1 MRKPLLSLLLPLVLL
16 MAGCSNGGPG
26 TAAANDKVIC
36 NALKQS
42 PADEQRAAHD
52 PIYQRDF
59 LIQLEG
65 VVKGSG
71 PDASTRKLRSEAAT
85 LATALKRLDIKSKA
99 LSNAVIAIAV
109 TCEDLGYLV
118 PRFTAGPVTITSST
132 VP

>member
-1 MRKPLLSLLLPLVLL
+1 LVL
-16 MAGCSNGGPG
+16 AGCSNGGPQ

-52 PIYQRDF
+52 PTYQKDY
-59 LIQLEG
+59 LIHVEAAL
-65 VVKGSG
+65 KRSG

-85 LATALKRLDIKSKA
+85 LATALKPLNINSKA
-99 LSNAVIAIAV
+99 LPNAVIAVAV

-118 PRFTAGPVTITSST
+118 PRLTAGPVTITSST